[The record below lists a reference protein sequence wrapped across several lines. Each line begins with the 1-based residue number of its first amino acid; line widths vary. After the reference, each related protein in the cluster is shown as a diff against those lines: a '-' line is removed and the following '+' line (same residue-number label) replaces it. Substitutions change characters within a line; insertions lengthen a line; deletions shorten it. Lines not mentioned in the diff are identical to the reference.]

1 MERTIIYT
9 EGLTKMMIIFHPA
22 SGKMEIFKTEEA
34 LFKYIIATEN
44 TKLLEGHTHFS
55 QTDWSFLNFSKDDVQ
70 DLYHNVRTSALTV
83 PLKQAYAQELG
94 LVEMSTGNFKHST
107 QIPLKS
113 ALDLKVLKKEWSI
126 AYCKAHGYAVYVA
139 REL

>member
-44 TKLLEGHTHFS
+44 G
-55 QTDWSFLNFSKDDVQ
+55 V
-70 DLYHNVRTSALTV
+70 
-83 PLKQAYAQELG
+83 
-94 LVEMSTGNFKHST
+94 
-107 QIPLKS
+107 
-113 ALDLKVLKKEWSI
+113 
-126 AYCKAHGYAVYVA
+126 VA
-139 REL
+139 